1 MRRGDFCGFSS
12 PTSPEAEPRHGG
24 AHALSPR
31 STVSPSGVCGRR
43 YAVVVAETCTLPSGE
58 VVDAST
64 ALADCAPAPGA
75 VLRFSD
81 DVAPALPPPVPL
93 SRKVVKMPEPT
104 PVAVAPVEV
113 APVLAPAA
121 PVALTE
127 TKAPAPAA
135 PTPQD
140 VAGLVDA
147 GGGGAVGLAAALLAV
162 AGGGA
167 AWRFYSQRSEQAH
180 ELAKEKLKMEQAA
193 QGLNGAQPPPCQA
206 ANAALEQRVAALV
219 ARVEAAEAKADAA
232 AKRGASLSA
241 DFDGEALERQVKRLT
256 KAVKEMQ
263 EDKV

>member
-1 MRRGDFCGFSS
+1 
-12 PTSPEAEPRHGG
+12 
-24 AHALSPR
+24 
-31 STVSPSGVCGRR
+31 
-43 YAVVVAETCTLPSGE
+43 
-58 VVDAST
+58 
-64 ALADCAPAPGA
+64 
-75 VLRFSD
+75 
-81 DVAPALPPPVPL
+81 
-93 SRKVVKMPEPT
+93 MPEPT
-104 PVAVAPVEV
+104 PVVVAPVEA

-167 AWRFYSQRSEQAH
+167 AWKFYSQRSEQAH
-180 ELAKEKLKMEQAA
+180 ELAKERLKMEQTA

-219 ARVEAAEAKADAA
+219 ARVEAAEAA
-232 AKRGASLSA
+232 AKKGASLSA
-241 DFDGEALERQVKRLT
+241 DFDGEALERQVKRLAKT
-256 KAVKEMQ
+256 VKEMQ